1 MSKLNICILG
11 GTGFV
16 GHSIIDKL
24 VDQGHQ
30 VKILTRNRE
39 SNRSLLVLP
48 TVNLIEGNIYDQSF
62 LNQEFAGMDVVINLV
77 GILNEFRGKPT
88 FEMAHAILPAYVA
101 DACKNQE
108 VPRLLHMSAL
118 KASNGGP
125 SEYLRTKGTG
135 EDRVHQMAGQK
146 VNVTSF
152 RPSVIFGPRD
162 SFTNRFASLI
172 RLAPGVLPLACPNAR
187 FQPIYV
193 EDVAEVFAQAI
204 GNYRTYGKRYELCG
218 PSVYTL
224 RQLVEYV
231 AKLTHQRCQIIP
243 LNDGL
248 SRLQA
253 LVGEILPGKP
263 ISLDNYRSMR
273 EDSCCK
279 GGFPHEFEITPTELE
294 AVAPHYLGH
303 ERREHPRRRGR

>member
-1 MSKLNICILG
+1 MSKLNICIIG

-16 GHSIIDKL
+16 GHSITDRL
-24 VDQGHQ
+24 VDQGHR
-30 VKILTRNRE
+30 VKILTRSRE
-39 SNRSLLVLP
+39 LHRAMLVLP
-48 TVNLIEGNIYDQSF
+48 TVNLVEGNIYDQSF
-62 LNQEFAGMDVVINLV
+62 LNQEFTGMDVVINLV
-77 GILNEFRGKPT
+77 GILNQFRGKPT

-101 DACKNQE
+101 DACKNQN

-162 SFTNRFASLI
+162 SFTNRFAHLI
-172 RLAPGVLPLACPNAR
+172 ALAPGVLPLACPNAR

-193 EDVAEVFAQAI
+193 EDVAKAFVQSI
-204 GNYRTYGKRYELCG
+204 GNYHTYGKRYELCG
-218 PSVYTL
+218 PGVYTL
-224 RQLVEYV
+224 RELVEYI
-231 AKLTHQRCQIIP
+231 AKVTRKRCYVIP
-243 LNDGL
+243 LSDGL
-248 SRLQA
+248 SRMQA
-253 LVGEILPGKP
+253 MVGEILPGKP

-279 GGFPHEFEITPTELE
+279 GGFPEEFDFTLTELE
-294 AVAPHYLGH
+294 AVVPHYLGH
-303 ERREHPRRRGR
+303 ERREHPRRPGS

>member
-1 MSKLNICILG
+1 MSKLNICIIG

-16 GHSIIDKL
+16 GHSITDRL
-24 VDQGHQ
+24 VDQGHR
-30 VKILTRNRE
+30 VKILTRSRE
-39 SNRSLLVLP
+39 LHRAMLVLP
-48 TVNLIEGNIYDQSF
+48 TVNLVEGDIYDQSF
-62 LNQEFAGMDVVINLV
+62 LNQEFTGMDVVINLV
-77 GILNEFRGKPT
+77 GILNQFRGKPT

-101 DACKNQE
+101 DACKNQN

-162 SFTNRFASLI
+162 SFTNRFAHLI
-172 RLAPGVLPLACPNAR
+172 ALAPGVLPLACPNAR

-193 EDVAEVFAQAI
+193 EDVAKAFVQSI
-204 GNYRTYGKRYELCG
+204 GNYHTYGKRYELCG
-218 PSVYTL
+218 PGVYTL
-224 RQLVEYV
+224 RELVEYI
-231 AKLTHQRCQIIP
+231 AKVTRKRCYVIP
-243 LNDGL
+243 LSDGL
-248 SRLQA
+248 SRMQA
-253 LVGEILPGKP
+253 MVGEILPGKP

-279 GGFPHEFEITPTELE
+279 GGFPEEFDFTLTELE
-294 AVAPHYLGH
+294 AVVPHYLGH
-303 ERREHPRRRGR
+303 ERREHPRRPGS